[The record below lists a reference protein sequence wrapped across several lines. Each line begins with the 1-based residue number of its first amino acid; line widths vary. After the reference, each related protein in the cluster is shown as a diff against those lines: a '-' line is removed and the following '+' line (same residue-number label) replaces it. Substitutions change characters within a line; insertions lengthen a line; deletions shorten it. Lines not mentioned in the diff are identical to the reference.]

1 VARRAARLA
10 GGGDEALKEA
20 FARMTRHVST
30 LPSQI
35 GRYRIVRAI
44 GRGAMGQVLLAHD
57 PVLERPVAIKH
68 LRDDLSLT
76 GEQFTAL
83 TKRME
88 QEARAAARVSH
99 PNLVGLHDMGRDPIV
114 GLFLVFEYVEGE
126 TLEERLKRGPLT
138 AGEAA
143 RLARELGGA
152 LSEAHAAQVLHRDIK
167 PENVLLSRMGA
178 KIADFGI
185 ARLPDSS
192 LTRPGGI
199 LGTPAYSA
207 PEAIDIGSFSP
218 ESDQFSMAC
227 TLFEAI
233 SARRAFPGDDAVTV
247 AGLVQTTAPAEL
259 ARQFRLDERVD
270 TLLARAF
277 SKHPG
282 ARFASCEEFGKAL
295 AEALEMSPRSSMIT
309 QPDGYHRALT
319 PGRQSRAGSVTGA
332 LLSTLA
338 LIAALG
344 LVYKSGWR
352 VSFAGGPAAA
362 QPRNADEQ
370 ELQPVVWVDAH
381 PPAGPKSDHPASRPP
396 VRDAGHSSAPDDA
409 GAGAP

>member
-1 VARRAARLA
+1 
-10 GGGDEALKEA
+10 
-20 FARMTRHVST
+20 
-30 LPSQI
+30 
-35 GRYRIVRAI
+35 
-44 GRGAMGQVLLAHD
+44 
-57 PVLERPVAIKH
+57 
-68 LRDDLSLT
+68 
-76 GEQFTAL
+76 
-83 TKRME
+83 
-88 QEARAAARVSH
+88 
-99 PNLVGLHDMGRDPIV
+99 
-114 GLFLVFEYVEGE
+114 VFEYVEGE

-247 AGLVQTTAPAEL
+247 TGLVQTTEPAEL
-259 ARQFRLDERVD
+259 ARLFRLDERVD

-277 SKHPG
+277 SKHPS

-295 AEALEMSPRSSMIT
+295 AEALETSARTSMVT

-362 QPRNADEQ
+362 QPRNTDGQ
-370 ELQPVVWVDAH
+370 EIQPVVWVDAH
-381 PPAGPKSDHPASRPP
+381 PPAGPKSDLPPRLPPA
-396 VRDAGHSSAPDDA
+396 RDAGHSSAPDDA

>member
-1 VARRAARLA
+1 
-10 GGGDEALKEA
+10 
-20 FARMTRHVST
+20 MTRHDST

-35 GRYRIVRAI
+35 GRYRIVRSI

-76 GEQFTAL
+76 SEQFTAL

-99 PNLVGLHDMGRDPIV
+99 PHLVGLHDMGRDPIV

-152 LSEAHAAQVLHRDIK
+152 LSEAHAARVLHRDVK

-185 ARLPDSS
+185 ARLPDST

-247 AGLVQTTAPAEL
+247 VGLVQTTEPAEL
-259 ARQFRLDERVD
+259 ARLFRLDVRVD
-270 TLLARAF
+270 LVLARAF

-282 ARFASCEEFGKAL
+282 SRFGSCEEFGKAL
-295 AEALEMSPRSSMIT
+295 AEALETSSRASMIT

-332 LLSTLA
+332 ALSTLA

-362 QPRNADEQ
+362 QPRMADERG
-370 ELQPVVWVDAH
+370 LAPVVWVEGR
-381 PPAGPKSDHPASRPP
+381 PRVGQKSDPAERLRRSG
-396 VRDAGHSSAPDDA
+396 DSGHRSAADDA
-409 GAGAP
+409 GTGAP

>member
-1 VARRAARLA
+1 
-10 GGGDEALKEA
+10 
-20 FARMTRHVST
+20 MTRHAST

-35 GRYRIVRAI
+35 GRYRIVRSI

-57 PVLERPVAIKH
+57 PVLDRVVAIKH

-88 QEARAAARVSH
+88 QEARAAARVTH
-99 PNLVGLHDMGRDPIV
+99 PHLVALHDMGRDPIV

-138 AGEAA
+138 AAEAA

-152 LSEAHAAQVLHRDIK
+152 LTEAHSAQVLHRDVK

-185 ARLPDSS
+185 ARLPDST
-192 LTRPGGI
+192 LTRPGGL

-207 PEAIDIGSFSP
+207 PEAIDLGAFSP
-218 ESDQFSMAC
+218 QSDQFSMAC
-227 TLFEAI
+227 TVFEAL
-233 SARRAFPGDDAVTV
+233 SARRAFPGDDAILV
-247 AGLVQTTAPAEL
+247 AGLVQTTEPAEL
-259 ARQFRLDERVD
+259 ARPFRLDARVD
-270 TLLARAF
+270 TVLARAF

-282 ARFASCEEFGKAL
+282 SRFGSCEAFGQAL
-295 AEALEMSPRSSMIT
+295 AEALETNPRASLIT
-309 QPDGYHRALT
+309 QPDGFHRAL
-319 PGRQSRAGSVTGA
+319 PPARRGRAGSVTGA
-332 LLSTLA
+332 ALSTLA
-338 LIAALG
+338 ILAALG

-352 VSFAGGPAAA
+352 VSFAG
-362 QPRNADEQ
+362 
-370 ELQPVVWVDAH
+370 V
-381 PPAGPKSDHPASRPP
+381 PAGVQTRSSDTRALTPMPWSDAPAPASISERAARRHRAESPHRALP
-396 VRDAGHSSAPDDA
+396 SDA